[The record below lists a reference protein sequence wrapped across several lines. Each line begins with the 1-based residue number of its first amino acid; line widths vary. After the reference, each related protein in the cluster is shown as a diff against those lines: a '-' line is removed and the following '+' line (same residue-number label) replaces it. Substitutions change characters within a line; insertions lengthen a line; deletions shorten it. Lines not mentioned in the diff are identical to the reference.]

1 MISHKQFF
9 DQVILNIE
17 KIASGSSVAIVSSD
31 GLVLHSNVK
40 DETAEAQLG
49 SFSSVFLDEGKKIFS
64 VPASNSAEDVKEDI
78 QTTVTVGAKRVFV
91 LTQLLADAFLVIL
104 GEDKSKTNEFLKR
117 SLEESDRLQTMIRK
131 QEIVF

>member
-1 MISHKQFF
+1 MISHKEFF
-9 DQVILNIE
+9 DQVITSIE
-17 KIASGSSVAIVSSD
+17 KIAPGTSVVIVSSD

-40 DETAEAQLG
+40 DETAESQLG

-64 VPASNSAEDVKEDI
+64 VPASDSSEEKKEEI

-91 LTQLLADAFLVIL
+91 LTQFLQDVFLAVL

-117 SLEESDRLQTMIRK
+117 SLEESDRLQAMIRK
-131 QEIVF
+131 EEIVF

>member
-1 MISHKQFF
+1 MISHKAFF

-17 KIASGSSVAIVSSD
+17 KIAAGTSVAIVSSD

-64 VPASNSAEDVKEDI
+64 VPPSQTTEGVKEDI

-91 LTQLLADAFLVIL
+91 LTQLLSDAFLVIL
-104 GEDKSKTNEFLKR
+104 GEDKSKTNDFLKR
-117 SLEESDRLQTMIRK
+117 SLEESDRLRSLIQK
-131 QEIVF
+131 QEIIF

>member
-1 MISHKQFF
+1 MISHKEFF
-9 DQVILNIE
+9 DQIILNIE
-17 KIASGSSVAIVSSD
+17 KIAAGTSVAIVSSD

-40 DETAEAQLG
+40 DEMTEDQLG

-64 VPASNSAEDVKEDI
+64 VPPSNSTEAFKEDI

-91 LTQLLADAFLVIL
+91 LTQLLEDAFLVVL

-117 SLEESDRLQTMIRK
+117 SLEESDRLQVMIRK
-131 QEIVF
+131 QEIIF